1 MPYDLRLMASCA
13 SCLLP
18 LPDGARFCPSC
29 GQEVVTVASEER
41 RVVTVV
47 FADLVGYSAL
57 SEHLDPERVKRLIDA
72 AFERLIADI
81 TEFGGSVDKVLG
93 DGIIALFGAPVAH
106 EDDADRAIR
115 AAIQMHETM
124 RRFTHDQLDLE
135 GPLQLRIGVNTG
147 EVVVGMVSGT
157 ADYTAMGDVVNVAAR
172 LQNLAEPGAVLI
184 GDATSALASDEIV
197 RELVDD
203 VDVRGREQTE
213 RVWRVLGRQRRNPSI
228 GGRSDLPF
236 VGRATQRELLASI
249 MGMVAGGRSAV
260 VAVSGEAGSGK
271 TRLISEA
278 LEDFPSR
285 SVTVYAGVCAP
296 YGETNV
302 WSPIATALYRRIDR
316 SAPIP
321 PERLRAVMRERGVE
335 LYGFEPDDPTLDRFV
350 EATLHLLGAPSDLD
364 HIAPAQARETLFAH
378 IIEGLRRR
386 TAFGPIVLWLDD
398 LQWADVLIIE
408 LLQRIARS
416 LADRPVLLITAQRD
430 DADLEWPPAIDH
442 PITVRMPLDPLERHE
457 AVRLVE
463 AVVGG
468 PVVESMADQLYERSG
483 GNPLFLTELA
493 ELAKANPTSTAL
505 PGSLRALDRG
515 TPRPAAAH
523 AAGDHRQR
531 VGARSEW
538 SCRFAAE
545 VRRRDGAGLRRRRRG
560 SVGG

>member
-124 RRFTHDQLDLE
+124 GRFTHDQLDLE

-157 ADYTAMGDVVNVAAR
+157 AEYTAMGDVVNVAAR

-296 YGETNV
+296 YGENNV

-321 PERLRAVMRERGVE
+321 PDRLREVMRERG
-335 LYGFEPDDPTLDRFV
+335 G
-350 EATLHLLGAPSDLD
+350 GAVRVRGGRSDAGSVRAS
-364 HIAPAQARETLFAH
+364 HAAPARRPVRSGPHRAGAGPRDVVRAHHRRSASTVCVRADRAVARRSAVGRRAH
-378 IIEGLRRR
+378 HRTAPTHRSIAGRPAGPADHCATRRR
-386 TAFGPIVLWLDD
+386 
-398 LQWADVLIIE
+398 
-408 LLQRIARS
+408 
-416 LADRPVLLITAQRD
+416 
-430 DADLEWPPAIDH
+430 
-442 PITVRMPLDPLERHE
+442 
-457 AVRLVE
+457 
-463 AVVGG
+463 
-468 PVVESMADQLYERSG
+468 
-483 GNPLFLTELA
+483 
-493 ELAKANPTSTAL
+493 
-505 PGSLRALDRG
+505 
-515 TPRPAAAH
+515 
-523 AAGDHRQR
+523 
-531 VGARSEW
+531 
-538 SCRFAAE
+538 
-545 VRRRDGAGLRRRRRG
+545 
-560 SVGG
+560 